1 VLLSLVLLNRR
12 GQVLTVVVQGSTAG
26 AAGLDQSEAV
36 AVFTA
41 VAFVVARDRASLHLG
56 RVRHISRA
64 SIPDDLAER

>member
-1 VLLSLVLLNRR
+1 VPLSLVLLNQR

-56 RVRHISRA
+56 ILQIDNL

>member
-1 VLLSLVLLNRR
+1 
-12 GQVLTVVVQGSTAG
+12 VVVQGSKAG

-56 RVRHISRA
+56 ILQIDNL

>member
-1 VLLSLVLLNRR
+1 VPLSLVLLNQR

-26 AAGLDQSEAV
+26 AAELDQSEAV

-41 VAFVVARDRASLHLG
+41 VAFVAARDRASLHLG
-56 RVRHISRA
+56 VHQIDNL